1 MIEKLIM
8 KVKNLYNS
16 VNVKIRNMWYKGYKM
31 PRNIKYFEG
40 SLYDAVFE
48 SALKYPTNIAL
59 VYYDNQISYKQ
70 LIKRINKCAKALRA
84 YGIGPS
90 DKVTICMPNTPE
102 EVIMFYAIN
111 EIGAVANMIHPLS
124 SEKEILYYLNKS
136 NSRFMLCIDIA
147 YKKVRNIINETN
159 VEKVVITSAT
169 KSMERITALVYWLFK
184 GRKFGVKEDDKFILW
199 DHFIKKGNSYNL
211 DPYES
216 MDSNAPA
223 VILYSGGTTGKPKGV
238 VISNYS
244 FNIQALQSRYVSSVL
259 VPGNSFLTFLPNFHA
274 FGIGICT
281 HTPLFNGMT
290 AILIPQFDSKKFKKY
305 IRKYRFNVL
314 CGVPTL
320 YDYISK
326 LSFKKNE
333 LKCLKLVVCG
343 GDSMSL
349 SLKQRVNDFLRRY
362 GSSTD
367 IKIGYGLTESSGVV
381 SLSPFGVYD
390 ASDVIG
396 YPFPDTVFK
405 IVDIDTKEYKKTGEA
420 GEICISGPNVML
432 GYLDEEEETKNT
444 LEERD
449 GRVWLHTGDI
459 GYIDEKGLLHYK
471 SRLKRM
477 IITSGYNVYPSL
489 VEEVLMGHEAV
500 LNCAVIGV
508 PDSNKGEIVKA
519 FVVLKEGKNP
529 MIARASIQKYL
540 KKYLARY
547 EQPREIA
554 FLDEL
559 PKTKLGKIAYKELE
573 ELHTKNTN
581 R

>member
-1 MIEKLIM
+1 MIEKMFL
-8 KVKNLYNS
+8 KVKNLYNKI
-16 VNVKIRNMWYKGYKM
+16 NIKIRNMWRMGYKL
-31 PRNIKYFEG
+31 PKNVKYFEG

-48 SALKYPTNIAL
+48 SALKYPMNTAL
-59 VYYDNQISYKQ
+59 EYENNQISYKQ
-70 LIKRINKCAKALRA
+70 LIKRINKCAKALKS
-84 YGIGPS
+84 YGIEKG

-124 SEKEILYYLNKS
+124 SEKEIEYYLNKS
-136 NSRFMLCIDIA
+136 KSKLMLCIDIS
-147 YKKVRNIINETN
+147 YKKVKNIIDNTS

-169 KSMERITALVYWLFK
+169 KSMERMTAFLYWIVK
-184 GRKFGVKEDDKFILW
+184 GRKLGVKEDSKFILW
-199 DHFIKKGNSYNL
+199 DHFIKRSSLYL
-211 DPYES
+211 DDAYES
-216 MDSNAPA
+216 VDSNAPA

-244 FNIQALQSRYVSSVL
+244 FNTQALQSRYVSDVL
-259 VPGNSFLTFLPNFHA
+259 VPENSFLTFLPNFHA

-281 HTPLFNGMT
+281 HTPLFNGMK

-305 IRKYRFNVL
+305 LRRYHFNVL

-349 SLKQRVNDFLRRY
+349 SLKQRVNSFLKEY
-362 GSSTD
+362 GCTTD

-381 SLSPFGVYD
+381 ALCPEGIYD
-390 ASDVIG
+390 NADAIG
-396 YPFPDTVFK
+396 YPFPDTYFK
-405 IVDIDTKEYKKTGEA
+405 IVDVDTGCEKKVLED

-432 GYLDEEEETKNT
+432 EYLDEVEETKNT
-444 LEERD
+444 LEEVD
-449 GRVWLHTGDI
+449 GKIWLHTGDI
-459 GYIDEKGLLHYK
+459 GYIDTKGLIHYK
-471 SRLKRM
+471 ARLKRM
-477 IITSGYNVYPSL
+477 IITSGYNVYPSN
-489 VEEVLMGHEAV
+489 VEEILMGHEAI
-500 LNCAVIGV
+500 LNCAVIGI
-508 PDSNKGEIVKA
+508 PDASRGEIVKA
-519 FVVLKEGKNP
+519 FIVLKDGKNA
-529 MIARASIQKYL
+529 MFSKVSIQKYL
-540 KKYLARY
+540 KKHLAKY
-547 EQPREIA
+547 EQPREIE

-559 PKTKLGKIAYKELE
+559 PTTRLGKIAYKELA
-573 ELHTKNTN
+573 ELHEKNTN